1 MCIRDRRPGDFVAR
15 FGGDEFAMWLNDL
28 EKPAARALFKPLLFN
43 TNFFKEFSVD
53 RRKPVGISAGFVS
66 LDRSYDKTASDLIER
81 ADILMYRRKKEKKR
95 RQAIK

>member
-1 MCIRDRRPGDFVAR
+1 
-15 FGGDEFAMWLNDL
+15 MWLNNL

-66 LDRSYDKTASDLIER
+66 LDRNYDKTASDLIER
-81 ADILMYRRKKEKKR
+81 ADILMYRRKK
-95 RQAIK
+95 IKNAAKPVSRCSVVSDNRAMSLRCEQL

>member
-1 MCIRDRRPGDFVAR
+1 MINLSRPGDFVAR

-81 ADILMYRRKKEKKR
+81 ADILMYRRKKDKKR
-95 RQAIK
+95 RQASK

>member
-1 MCIRDRRPGDFVAR
+1 MIRK
-15 FGGDEFAMWLNDL
+15 EFAIWLNNL

-66 LDRSYDKTASDLIER
+66 LDRRFDKTASDLIER
-81 ADILMYRRKKEKKR
+81 ADILMYRRKKDKKR
-95 RQAIK
+95 RQASK